1 MKQDPIAIKK
11 GLQQIVEATEK
22 LDFPLMSTLK
32 IRQTILQEEKSN
44 FEAQIG
50 RLVASYGFDDML
62 SDINCADL
70 WAKADAAARTQ
81 FGNIS
86 EKQMLNGFYLQEV
99 MHRYTELISKA
110 IIQKVDQE
118 EIS

>member
-1 MKQDPIAIKK
+1 MKQNPTAIKK

-110 IIQKVDQE
+110 IISKVDQE

>member
-1 MKQDPIAIKK
+1 MKQAPTAIKK

-22 LDFPLMSTLK
+22 LDFPWMSTLK
-32 IRQTILQEEKSN
+32 SRQAILQAEKSN
-44 FEAQIG
+44 VEARIEK
-50 RLVASYGFDDML
+50 LVASCGFDDML
-62 SDINCADL
+62 SNINFADL
-70 WAKADAAARTQ
+70 WEEADTSARTQ